1 MRRPGRAAAEAGQ
14 DAAGPAPAAQQDLL
28 TVNQLAEE
36 LAVTPRA
43 IRFYEAK
50 GLIAPRRVG
59 AMRVFTRRD
68 RARLL
73 LVLRG
78 IRLGFSLAEV
88 REYLD
93 LYDADPTQ
101 REQVRLLLGKVRD
114 RIAGLEAQRRD
125 LDEAVAELRDIARQ
139 AEAALAAGRDGR
151 GPGRSAGTVRQ
162 EEAAGGGD

>member
-1 MRRPGRAAAEAGQ
+1 MRAGRAMPEAGR
-14 DAAGPAPAAQQDLL
+14 DAGPPSMQDLL

-36 LAVTPRA
+36 LGVTPRA

-50 GLIAPRRVG
+50 GLIAPQRAG
-59 AMRVFTRRD
+59 TMRVFTRCD

-101 REQVRLLLGKVRD
+101 REQVRLLLGKVRE

-125 LDEAVAELRDIARQ
+125 LDQAVAELRDIAAQ
-139 AEAALAAGRDGR
+139 AEAALAGGR
-151 GPGRSAGTVRQ
+151 
-162 EEAAGGGD
+162 

>member
-1 MRRPGRAAAEAGQ
+1 MRSSGHPAAETAP
-14 DAAGPAPAAQQDLL
+14 PAHDLL

-36 LAVTPRA
+36 LGVTPRA

-101 REQVRLLLGKVRD
+101 REQVRLLLAKVRD

-125 LDEAVAELRDIARQ
+125 LDEALAELHGIARQ
-139 AEAALAAGRDGR
+139 AEAALEAARRDGGGSGGG
-151 GPGRSAGTVRQ
+151 GPGRPSGTVQ
-162 EEAAGGGD
+162 PEEATGGGG